1 MCIKGFFSQSLSTID
16 NSAKYC
22 FAHVDCDAYT
32 SHLDCLNYV
41 YHRMSKDGC
50 IVFDDYDKKRWPG
63 ATKAVDEFLLD
74 KPEKI
79 KFSEKKEN
87 PAWYIIKV

>member
-1 MCIKGFFSQSLSTID
+1 M
-16 NSAKYC
+16 
-22 FAHVDCDAYT
+22 DCDAYT

-50 IVFDDYDKKRWPG
+50 MVFDDYDKKRWPG

-79 KFSEKKEN
+79 KFSKKKEN